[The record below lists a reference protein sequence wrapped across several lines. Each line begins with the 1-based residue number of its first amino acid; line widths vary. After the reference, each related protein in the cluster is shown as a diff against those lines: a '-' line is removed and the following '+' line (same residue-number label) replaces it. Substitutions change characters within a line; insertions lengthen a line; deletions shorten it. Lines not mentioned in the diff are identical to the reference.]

1 MNAHFIASKYI
12 GQTDTRSSKVKLT
25 SLRFE
30 RDSIQEG
37 YDYEK
42 GNVFDQGTAM
52 LQALGYTVICSGE
65 TPKGYVWAVA
75 EFYPLKETA
84 RKLKYYRE
92 EAKKLKAMGGRQDI
106 TGLEMLLNQRK
117 HLACRK

>member
-1 MNAHFIASKYI
+1 MNCHFITSRYL
-12 GQTDTRSSKVKLT
+12 GQTDSRSNKVKLT

-30 RDSIQEG
+30 KDSIQEG
-37 YDYEK
+37 YDYDR

-65 TPKGYVWAVA
+65 MPKGYVWAVA

-84 RKLKYYRE
+84 RKLKYYRAQ
-92 EAKKLKAMGGRQDI
+92 AKDLKMMTGWAG
-106 TGLEMLLNQRK
+106 TGLDLLLKGRK
-117 HLACRK
+117 LLEGQK